1 VNVIDLLLDALSY
14 VGFGSWQ
21 QYLNMASAISDD
33 ALFAWQ
39 SAQLLAALGHIDIE
53 RDSATLRPKAWQ
65 ISPPTLVEL
74 ATGAWALTGA
84 RSARLLDELRS
95 AVTRLGGRIEEGVVT
110 EGVTFVHAHLE
121 GSPAAQIVA
130 ALSEVPTPTAD
141 RLVASPYFLRDLA
154 ASLPP
159 LSRILTA
166 APVLRVGSG
175 HVERY
180 VPGTGRWENHEHDAP
195 GAYRLEHHGRTYGV
209 TSPSDVDAHLMRVT
223 DVFSAKHLAAA
234 QAGLSLVGY
243 DVSRNALVVPLGSDL
258 PGLLARLAVLCS
270 GVPAR
275 LRQDGALLEY
285 ASVPPQI
292 ASSIHHSLTH

>member
-159 LSRILTA
+159 LSRIITA
-166 APVLRVGSG
+166 APVL
-175 HVERY
+175 
-180 VPGTGRWENHEHDAP
+180 
-195 GAYRLEHHGRTYGV
+195 
-209 TSPSDVDAHLMRVT
+209 
-223 DVFSAKHLAAA
+223 
-234 QAGLSLVGY
+234 
-243 DVSRNALVVPLGSDL
+243 
-258 PGLLARLAVLCS
+258 
-270 GVPAR
+270 
-275 LRQDGALLEY
+275 
-285 ASVPPQI
+285 SV
-292 ASSIHHSLTH
+292 